1 MAAPSKHTTRKKNPR
16 PGDAG
21 AAIMPLRDAIYVA
34 CQNGLFVLPEKVLA
48 ALETLAPRKIV
59 YLRQDED
66 SLTISPQRIPDG
78 RRRELHAHYKVAM
91 FRTATKLAIVDM
103 KDSLRVMAVAWR

>member
-1 MAAPSKHTTRKKNPR
+1 MAPSKQSTRQKNPR

-21 AAIMPLRDAIYVA
+21 AAIMPLRHAIYVA

-48 ALETLAPRKIV
+48 ALEVLAPRKIV

-66 SLTISPQRIPDG
+66 SLTISPERIADG
-78 RRRELHAHYKVAM
+78 RRRQLHAHYKVPM

-103 KDSLRVMAVAWR
+103 RDSIRLMAVAWR